1 MIDIKNRHHCT
12 RVKPNSAQPFSTVP
26 EGVDLT
32 VIFAHR
38 LVTRRVSSRLSSLL
52 LVTQSISN
60 SNSRERSFPR
70 RPFHQT
76 VPYSSQYVI
85 CSISF
90 VIYHLWYIICSIS
103 FVVYQLQYIIFGIS
117 FVAFHLLYIN
127 CSISFVVYHSWYI
140 ICRISFQYIIS
151 TYRHCLSTYSY
162 SRRFKLQYVVMQTD
176 HFWMRRQCV
185 VTLSR

>member
-1 MIDIKNRHHCT
+1 MGQRLRIYFFIMIDIKNRHHCT

-26 EGVDLT
+26 GSVDLT

-85 CSISF
+85 YSISF

-117 FVAFHLLYIN
+117 FV
-127 CSISFVVYHSWYI
+127 VYHLSH
-140 ICRISFQYIIS
+140 IIS
-151 TYRHCLSTYSY
+151 VYHFYPSSLSQY
-162 SRRFKLQYVVMQTD
+162 LQLQSA
-176 HFWMRRQCV
+176 F
-185 VTLSR
+185 